1 MRFLFW
7 SENYLP
13 LIGGAEILIRNLSRA
28 LVRRGHQCHLI
39 TSHLHPSHPATDD
52 DQGVTVHRLPLL
64 AATARQDLKAL
75 VQSRRAIQEVRAH
88 LQPDVEHV
96 YFNGP
101 ILRIQQMPSPAVA
114 PKLVVTLPLLF
125 EQVSGS
131 PTIQQLLK
139 DSRARLIMLSRL
151 GLEFLRT
158 HAPSLAPQ
166 LGCITA
172 TAPSPTI
179 TPSALPTRP
188 PVFFGHGRLVHEK
201 GFDIA
206 LQAFAR
212 LASHPSNPQL
222 IIAGDGPERPHLE
235 ALTASLGLSNRVRF
249 TGWIAPDDIP
259 GSLNDASIVLT
270 PSRWKEPFGLVA
282 LEAAQMGR
290 PVIASNTGGLPD
302 IVQDS
307 ITGRLVPPEDPA
319 ALADAMADL
328 LSDLPR
334 LQQMGQHA
342 RVRAL
347 SEFDFDRS
355 IDKHLELYG
364 S

>member
-1 MRFLFW
+1 MRILFW

-13 LIGGAEILIRNLSRA
+13 LIGGVEILIRNLSTA

-52 DQGVTVHRLPLL
+52 DQGVTIHRLPLL

-75 VQSRRAIQEVRAH
+75 VQCRRVIQEVRAS
-88 LQPDVEHV
+88 LRPDIEHV

-101 ILRIQQMPSPAVA
+101 ILRIQQMPSQAVA

-125 EQVSGS
+125 EQVTGS
-131 PTIQQLLK
+131 PAVQQLLQQ
-139 DSRARLIMLSRL
+139 SRARLLALSPV
-151 GLEFLRT
+151 GLTSFST
-158 HAPSLAPQ
+158 YAPSLAPQ

-172 TAPSPTI
+172 TVPAPTI
-179 TPSALPTRP
+179 PPSVLPTHP

-206 LQAFAR
+206 LHAFAQ

-222 IIAGDGPERPHLE
+222 VIAGDGPERPQLE
-235 ALTASLGLSNRVRF
+235 ALSASLGLSNRVRF
-249 TGWIAPDDIP
+249 TGWIAPDNIP
-259 GSLNDASIVLT
+259 PSLNEASIVLT
-270 PSRWKEPFGLVA
+270 PSRWKEPFGVVA

-302 IVQDS
+302 IVLDS

-319 ALADAMADL
+319 ALAEAMVDL

-334 LQQMGQHA
+334 LRQMGHA
-342 RVRAL
+342 ARERAL
-347 SEFDFDRS
+347 AEFDFERA
-355 IDKHLELYG
+355 IDQHLELYG

>member
-1 MRFLFW
+1 MRILFW

-13 LIGGAEILIRNLSRA
+13 LIGGVEILVRNLSRA
-28 LVRRGHQCHLI
+28 LVQRGHQCHLI
-39 TSHLHPSHPATDD
+39 TSHLHPSHPAVEDD
-52 DQGVTVHRLPLL
+52 HGTTIHRLPFL

-75 VQSRRAIQEVRAH
+75 VQCRRAIQEIRSR
-88 LQPDVEHV
+88 LQPDLEHV

-101 ILRIQQMPSPAVA
+101 ILRIQQMPSLAVG

-131 PTIQQLLK
+131 QTIQQLLQQ
-139 DSRARLIMLSRL
+139 SRARLIMLSRL
-151 GLEFLRT
+151 GLEFLHS
-158 HAPSLAPQ
+158 HAPSLIPQ

-172 TAPSPTI
+172 TVPSPAI
-179 TPSALPTRP
+179 TPSALPTHP

-206 LQAFAR
+206 IQAFAR
-212 LASHPSNPQL
+212 LASHPSHPQL

-235 ALTASLGLSNRVRF
+235 ALASSLGLSSRVRF
-249 TGWIAPDDIP
+249 TGWIAPEDIHH
-259 GSLNDASIVLT
+259 GLNDATIVLT

-302 IVQDS
+302 IVTES
-307 ITGRLVPPEDPA
+307 VTGRLVPPGDPA
-319 ALADAMADL
+319 ALADAMTDL
-328 LSDLPR
+328 LSDLHR
-334 LQQMGQHA
+334 LQKMGQHA
-342 RVRAL
+342 RARAVA
-347 SEFDFDRS
+347 EFDFDRY
-355 IDKHLELYG
+355 IDQHLELYG